1 MRRRPNTLGRE
12 AVKRTLQVGDLEGL
26 EEAEL
31 AKLATRVGAKPLHP
45 HRTTPHHQLAILQTL
60 K

>member
-1 MRRRPNTLGRE
+1 MRRRPSTLERE
-12 AVKRTLQVGDLEGL
+12 TVLQTVQVGDLEGL

-31 AKLATRVGAKPLHP
+31 VKLATRVGARPLPP
-45 HRTTPHHQLAILQTL
+45 HRTTPHQQLAILQTL